1 MKEGKVQFKL
11 VVDEQVRDIV
21 REHAAQNGTDMS
33 TTVSTVVREVLFEEL
48 DVARQ
53 EAVKTAASL

>member
-1 MKEGKVQFKL
+1 MKAGKVQFKL
-11 VVDEQVRDIV
+11 VVDAQVRDIV